1 MNLPRRQFLH
11 LAAGAVAAPAVAR
24 RAFAD
29 LFPPRYDR
37 SRAFANGPGTAPI
50 MASHS
55 TIEVTPE

>member
-29 LFPPRYDR
+29 AYP
-37 SRAFANGPGTAPI
+37 SRPVRLI
-50 MASHS
+50 SASRLPAATTS
-55 TIEVTPE
+55 LRA